1 MPNHEGGH
9 EVDGNNLDWQRIVLD
24 MSKEFTNFKEDYRDD
39 KKSQKEINEK
49 VDTRLGAVETT
60 ALVNTKDIASMQQT
74 LGDIKDDTKWL
85 RRTITGGLITGGIGA
100 FITIVI
106 WLAQT

>member
-9 EVDGNNLDWQRIVLD
+9 EVEGKNLDWQGMFLEMRDDLR
-24 MSKEFTNFKEDYRDD
+24 TFKEDFREHKADD
-39 KKSQKEINEK
+39 KEYKIENDKRVKELEYK
-49 VDTRLGAVETT
+49 AV
-60 ALVNTKDIASMQQT
+60 VHDKDIANIQQT

-85 RRTITGGLITGGIGA
+85 RRTITGGLITSGIGG
-100 FITIVI
+100 FVGIVI

>member
-9 EVDGNNLDWQRIVLD
+9 EVEGQNLDWQRIVLD
-24 MSKEFTNFKEDYRDD
+24 MSNDLNNFKEDYRED
-39 KKSQKEINEK
+39 KKAQGKINEK
-49 VDTRLGAVETT
+49 VDKRLGEVETVSM
-60 ALVNTKDIASMQQT
+60 LNTKDIANIQQA

-85 RRTITGGLITGGIGA
+85 RRTITGGLITSFISGFIGL
-100 FITIVI
+100 VI